1 MRYQNPRIPSL
12 RRTKVVVVVV
22 VVVVV
27 LTGGTG
33 ESITANHTYKGYM
46 REA

>member
-12 RRTKVVVVVV
+12 RRTKVVVV